1 MPWCLR
7 AAPSFGI
14 AVGCRPEGRLTLD
27 FRQLRY
33 ALSVS
38 KERSFT
44 KAATRLN
51 ISQSAVSE
59 QVRLLEEEVGFALFS
74 RTSRGIELTD
84 RGRTFLYES
93 ERVMGDLLSLTDT
106 ARRLRG
112 DSFDTLSIAMGSGIA
127 QIFIPRLFADLK
139 SKLPGVRLDISTTPS
154 RNIFNELHEERI
166 DAGIAIESDPDRL
179 PSGLVFDRLIDAEM
193 ALIVPPKHAL
203 TRTRQAVDIARLLAE
218 PFIMSEMTVGYGQV
232 VFSLFSD
239 LGMRPNVVA
248 VVDNIETM
256 KMIVQSG
263 GGIAIVPR
271 ACVENEVALGLLKAL
286 PIVPARKVALSLFR
300 RRQPMSRRKEATLM
314 KLRDL
319 LRA

>member
-1 MPWCLR
+1 M
-7 AAPSFGI
+7 
-14 AVGCRPEGRLTLD
+14 D

-44 KAATRLN
+44 KAAKRLN

-59 QVRLLEEEVGFALFS
+59 QVKLLEEEVGFELFN
-74 RTSRGIELTD
+74 RTSRGIESTD

-112 DSFDTLSIAMGSGIA
+112 ALFDTLTIGMGSGMA
-127 QIFIPRLFADLK
+127 QMFMPKLFGNLK
-139 SKLPGVRLDISTTPS
+139 VDLPGIRLEIITAPT
-154 RNIFNELHEERI
+154 RNIFSELHEERI
-166 DAGIAIESDPDRL
+166 DAGLAIESDPDRL
-179 PSGLVFDRLIDAEM
+179 PAGLVFDRLVDAEM
-193 ALIVPPKHAL
+193 TLIVPPKHPLSRAK
-203 TRTRQAVDIARLLAE
+203 AAIDIGRLVAE
-218 PFIMSEMTVGYGQV
+218 PFIMSELTVGYGQV
-232 VFSLFSD
+232 VFSLFTD
-239 LGMRPNVVA
+239 LGIRPNIVA

-263 GGIAIVPR
+263 GGIAVVPR

-286 PIVPARKVALSLFR
+286 PIAPARNVAFSLFR
-300 RRQPMSRRKEATLM
+300 RRQPMSRRKEAALL

-319 LRA
+319 LKG

>member
-1 MPWCLR
+1 M
-7 AAPSFGI
+7 
-14 AVGCRPEGRLTLD
+14 D

-44 KAATRLN
+44 GAAKRLN

-59 QVRLLEEEVGFALFS
+59 QVKLLEAEIGFELFH
-74 RTSRGIELTD
+74 RTSRGVESTD

-112 DSFDTLSIAMGSGIA
+112 ALSDTLTIGMGSGMA
-127 QIFIPRLFADLK
+127 QIFIPRMFADLK
-139 SKLPGVRLDISTTPS
+139 RDLPGVRLEIMTAPTK
-154 RNIFNELHEERI
+154 NIFNELHEERI
-166 DAGIAIESDPDRL
+166 DAGIAIESNPDRL
-179 PSGLVFDRLIDAEM
+179 PAGLIFDRLVDAEM
-193 ALIVPPKHAL
+193 ALITHPKHAL
-203 TRTRQAVDIARLLAE
+203 ARSKQPIDIGRLVAE
-218 PFIMSEMTVGYGQV
+218 PFIMSELTVGYGQV
-232 VFSLFSD
+232 VFSLFTD
-239 LGMRPNVVA
+239 LGIRPNILA

-256 KMIVQSG
+256 KMIVQAE

-271 ACVENEVALGLLKAL
+271 ACAENEVALGLLKAL
-286 PIVPARKVALSLFR
+286 AIAPARNVSLSLFR
-300 RRQPMSRRKEATLM
+300 RHEPLSRRKETALL
-314 KLRDL
+314 KLREL

>member
-1 MPWCLR
+1 M
-7 AAPSFGI
+7 
-14 AVGCRPEGRLTLD
+14 D

-44 KAATRLN
+44 GAAKRLN

-59 QVRLLEEEVGFALFS
+59 QVKLLEEEIGFELFH
-74 RTSRGIELTD
+74 RTSRGIESTD

-112 DSFDTLSIAMGSGIA
+112 ALSDTLTIGMGSGMA
-127 QIFIPRLFADLK
+127 QIFIPRMFADLRRD
-139 SKLPGVRLDISTTPS
+139 LPGVRLEIMTAPT

-166 DAGIAIESDPDRL
+166 DAGIAIESNPDRL
-179 PSGLVFDRLIDAEM
+179 PAGLIFDRLVDAEM
-193 ALIVPPKHAL
+193 ALITHPKHAL
-203 TRTRQAVDIARLLAE
+203 ARSKQPIDIGRLVAE
-218 PFIMSEMTVGYGQV
+218 PFIMSELTVGYGQV
-232 VFSLFSD
+232 VFSLFTD
-239 LGMRPNVVA
+239 LGIRPNILA

-256 KMIVQSG
+256 KMIVQAE

-271 ACVENEVALGLLKAL
+271 ACAENEVALGLLKAL
-286 PIVPARKVALSLFR
+286 AIAPARNVSLSLFR
-300 RRQPMSRRKEATLM
+300 RHEPLSRRKETALL
-314 KLRDL
+314 KLREL